1 MFGLALAGRLRLSL
15 QWNARF
21 SGHCPC
27 GFSRGLRR
35 KPNGHLVEAVF
46 DCPMGAGTSGPAW
59 LALNI
64 LMLIWPLEAVRVW
77 QAGG

>member
-1 MFGLALAGRLRLSL
+1 MHCQVFRAKFLAV
-15 QWNARF
+15 
-21 SGHCPC
+21 SGMV
-27 GFSRGLRR
+27 F
-35 KPNGHLVEAVF
+35 VEIHMRHPVKAAF